1 MGKARFRYLPHTA
14 DVAFVAYG
22 KTFREALE
30 NSALA
35 MLGVM
40 FDIGEIKKADCS
52 VKTMRIT
59 ERAANDADL
68 LWFTLQ
74 RIVSKVDEKRLK
86 AFGFKVN
93 RITKGKKVS
102 VLHGCVFY
110 KPVKEYVALLD
121 VKAVTPHGLEVKKTK
136 SGWSAR
142 VLLDV

>member
-22 KTFREALE
+22 KTFRETLE

-40 FDIGEIKKADCS
+40 FDIGKIKKAGGM

-59 ERAANDADL
+59 ERASNDADL

-74 RIVSKVDEKRLK
+74 RIVSKVDEKRLRTIVMRC
-86 AFGFKVN
+86 ATTG
-93 RITKGKKVS
+93 TS
-102 VLHGCVFY
+102 PPCS
-110 KPVKEYVALLD
+110 LL
-121 VKAVTPHGLEVKKTK
+121 
-136 SGWSAR
+136 SR
-142 VLLDV
+142 Q